1 MSKQAERNTAVFRA
15 VYDAV
20 QTGAKLNDAIAA
32 AGVSPG
38 GYWQWRQRNGLDH
51 TRVKPVPAP
60 AAPPAP
66 SAAFKAA
73 EREYRALPTLHE
85 ICAKHGITRRQ
96 LYSWRY
102 LTGGL
107 PK

>member
-1 MSKQAERNTAVFRA
+1 MSKQSERNTEAFRA

-20 QTGAKLNDAIAA
+20 QAGAKLKDAIAA
-32 AGVSPG
+32 AGASPG
-38 GYWQWRQRNGLDH
+38 GYWKWRQRNGLDQK
-51 TRVKPVPAP
+51 RDQPVAAP
-60 AAPPAP
+60 VAPPAP
-66 SAAFKAA
+66 SSAFKAA
-73 EREYRALPTLHE
+73 EREYRALPTLHQ